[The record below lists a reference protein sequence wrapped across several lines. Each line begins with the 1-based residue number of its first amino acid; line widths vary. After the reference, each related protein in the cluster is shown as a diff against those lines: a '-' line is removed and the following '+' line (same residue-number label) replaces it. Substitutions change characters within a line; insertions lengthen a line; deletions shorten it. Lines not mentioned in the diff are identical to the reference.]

1 MSPGVGGIQG
11 GNIDPRAQG
20 VLLPSEEVSQV
31 SRPST
36 ARIPSGAVVEGLV
49 LSQEEGL
56 YQVRVGNQT
65 FSARSSLPL
74 FVGQR
79 FRAVWDASGD
89 VPVLRLQASDLALL
103 SRFPAKEQPVALALL
118 LRGLPATD
126 DVLVPLRQA
135 WIRLGG
141 KPETLSALVE
151 LWARGLP
158 LSDPQASQLSWYL
171 QLNPAQVG
179 DLWKQ
184 VRERLRKAG
193 ADATPQEWSRELK
206 AAREGN
212 DDVARFL
219 QAHSVASRPARPGV
233 DPGALLAPMWWPL
246 DDREDPA
253 LARVA
258 TAREEQGG
266 RRIWRVSFETQGN
279 RLGPVSGELVT
290 NGRSLTVELGVGAPS
305 VARTVRQHLPELE
318 EALQGVPLTLQ
329 HLGVAVSR
337 RRDGSLQRGVDMEA

>member
-1 MSPGVGGIQG
+1 MSPGVGGVQG
-11 GNIDPRAQG
+11 GGIDPRTQG
-20 VLLPSEEVSQV
+20 VLIPAEELSQAPRLSTGRLPH
-31 SRPST
+31 
-36 ARIPSGAVVEGLV
+36 GASVEGLV

-65 FSARSSLPL
+65 LSARSSLPL

-79 FRAVWDASGD
+79 FRAVWDASGE
-89 VPVLRLQASDLALL
+89 VPVLRLQPSDLALL
-103 SRFPAKEQPVALALL
+103 SRFPSKEQPVALALL
-118 LRGLPATD
+118 LRGLPTTD
-126 DVLVPLRQA
+126 EVLVPLRQA

-158 LSDPQASQLSWYL
+158 LNDPQASQLSWYL

-206 AAREGN
+206 AAREGD

-219 QAHSVASRPARPGV
+219 QAHSLASRPARPGV

-246 DDREDPA
+246 EDREEPA

-258 TAREEQGG
+258 TAREERGG
-266 RRIWRVSFETQGN
+266 RQVWRVSFETQGN

-305 VARTVRQHLPELE
+305 VARMVRQHLPELE